1 MEQNTSL
8 EWALGLTFIEFFGD
22 YGAKTQY
29 VPLTFAG
36 YNTLAFALF
45 QAMKTNDLIIVNSYW
60 DGISNVMTTLLG
72 YMMGERPSTMQWIGI
87 GLITGGI
94 VALRMG

>member
-1 MEQNTSL
+1 MEQQSSL

-22 YGAKTQY
+22 YGAKTQN
-29 VPLTFAG
+29 VPLTVAG
-36 YNTLAFALF
+36 YNALAFALF

-72 YMMGERPSTMQWIGI
+72 YMMGERPSTMQWVGI
-87 GLITGGI
+87 GLITGGV